1 MVQATTSGFCPTPGP
16 NGNNTNLDPM
26 TFVILLSQF
35 LAIAMVGV
43 VAGILLMGILWIPFV
58 RFRLCGS
65 FRIYRSY
72 LKGALI
78 LPLGFL
84 IFRSLRA
91 FSQASLAAW
100 GREISVEPLMVCMI
114 AASVAGHTSGNREQ
128 FDNILEKTAPY
139 IFLPFFTLTGA
150 SLQLDQVVGALP
162 SALAVVA
169 LRMTSIFVGLYVEEM
184 VSSSS
189 SSSSSCCLG
198 RKNTAMQYQEQQQQ
212 EELEGEQEEE
222 RRRNERAAHHQSGLG
237 GGLPQYSPMSEASTR
252 APMQS
257 PGRIS
262 LGESLLEH
270 EQRMESLVGGCS
282 RQREEDEENREQDR
296 QQQDRQEEQEQEE
309 TRRLVGREEKKSKW
323 FWMGCTMMSQAG
335 VALGLAFEI
344 QGRFQKWGN
353 QFSTLILSVVVLNQ
367 MLGPPLC
374 KVGFVMLGGGSSGN
388 DGSNGSIDSRED
400 NKIDEEEEARFDEF
414 AYHHRGVANHPA
426 ASTTTTTVEV
436 LTSIRSSPHLTH
448 LANNHSSMISMEE
461 EDDVDDDLLLRALS
475 HPDTLVRVM
484 QSSSEKMSLAAAAAA
499 SHSMVVNAQQQQQQ
513 HRSSAH
519 TASAYSLL
527 GGGSPRARS
536 GSASSSSSHRIGR
549 KSNSASIDSSNIITG
564 RRSTTSES
572 EDVVM
577 QMRSPSSLLMLSRSP
592 SRGLARDMSAL
603 RARRDA
609 SLKVPSVGENG
620 GARKNM

>member
-1 MVQATTSGFCPTPGP
+1 
-16 NGNNTNLDPM
+16 M

-189 SSSSSCCLG
+189 SSCLG
-198 RKNTAMQYQEQQQQ
+198 RKKTAAQYQEQDE
-212 EELEGEQEEE
+212 EELEEGEGEA
-222 RRRNERAAHHQSGLG
+222 RRRNERTAHHESGLG

-257 PGRIS
+257 PGRMS
-262 LGESLLEH
+262 LEESLLEH
-270 EQRMESLVGGCS
+270 EQRMESLVGGSS
-282 RQREEDEENREQDR
+282 RQREEEEEEENREQERQQQDQQQQDQ

-309 TRRLVGREEKKSKW
+309 TRRLVGSEEKKSKW

-374 KVGFVMLGGGSSGN
+374 KVGFVMLGGGSSGH
-388 DGSNGSIDSRED
+388 DGNNGSRED
-400 NKIDEEEEARFDEF
+400 KKIDEEEEARFDAF
-414 AYHHRGVANHPA
+414 AYHDRGVANHPA
-426 ASTTTTTVEV
+426 AATTTTTVEV

-499 SHSMVVNAQQQQQQ
+499 ASHSMVMNAQQQQQQ
-513 HRSSAH
+513 HRSSAR

-527 GGGSPRARS
+527 GGGSSRARS

-564 RRSTTSES
+564 RRSSTSES
-572 EDVVM
+572 EDIVM

-609 SLKVPSVGENG
+609 SLKVSSVGENG